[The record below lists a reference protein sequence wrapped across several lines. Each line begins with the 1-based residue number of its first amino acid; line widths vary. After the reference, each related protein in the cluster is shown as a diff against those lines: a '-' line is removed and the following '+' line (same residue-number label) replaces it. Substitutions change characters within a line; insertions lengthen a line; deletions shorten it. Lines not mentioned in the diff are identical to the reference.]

1 MMCTSDALSVLRDE
15 ARAFEQAMPM
25 SERKAW
31 GRFFTGT
38 KVSRVLAH
46 LAIDDNTRRIL
57 DPMAGTGDLLEAVV
71 EAAQHRGTSV
81 RRLDA
86 IEIDPELADICR
98 RRLQLLAEQ
107 SGSHYRVLRGDAFAE
122 DTHEQLGEAGYDLV
136 IANPPYVRYQSM
148 GQRAAKTRR
157 GLSRSVSR
165 HVGGPAHHVWSA
177 LAASYSGLADLSVP
191 AWLLC
196 AMLVRPGG
204 RLALVTPATWR
215 SRDYASALRYLT
227 LRAFELEFVVED
239 LQRCWFPDALVG
251 THLVVARRLSDAAT
265 EVPLSKRTEWPP
277 SRWVTIPSRA
287 ASATSLVGDAFKA
300 ACPESDFADWC
311 RNGAGRTPQGESIA
325 ARPFALA
332 REWAALARRA
342 DKWAWLG
349 GLEALPRACAESL
362 SRRASRTTQ
371 GDSLGLP
378 HALVHLLPS
387 GLVTDKLVGL
397 RELGIY
403 VGQGLRTGCNRFFY
417 VRMIETLCPDWSI
430 VVTDAAFGSRRLRV
444 PAAAL
449 RPVLHRQRDLAASGD
464 RGATTH
470 VLDLRDWVL
479 PEDQSAVDAAK
490 AVYARTGRP
499 PPRPMPDELAQHV
512 RHAASRPVPG
522 AATDKPLAA
531 LSAVRTNVRGARA
544 NCPPRFWYMLPDFKP
559 RHQPDAFVP
568 RVVHRTPRTFANSG
582 REMLVDANFSTFW
595 SDHEEWSPK
604 ALSALL
610 SSAWCSTF
618 MEAIGTPLAGGALK
632 LEASH
637 LWQLSVPLLT
647 NGAKARIHDAADSE
661 CGPSPAV
668 VDHLVA
674 ESLVHASA
682 SPTEADALTESLLEC
697 AEILRGVRTAP
708 AR

>member
-1 MMCTSDALSVLRDE
+1 MRTSDALLALRDE
-15 ARAFEQAMPM
+15 ARAFERAMPM

-46 LAIDDNTRRIL
+46 LAINDSTSRIL
-57 DPMAGTGDLLEAVV
+57 DPMAGTGDLLEAAA
-71 EAAQHRGTSV
+71 EAAQHRGLPA
-81 RRLDA
+81 RHLDA
-86 IEIDPELADICR
+86 IEIDPESADICE
-98 RRLQLLAEQ
+98 RRLHLLAEQ
-107 SGSHYRVLRGDAFAE
+107 GGSQYRMLRGDAFAA

-148 GQRAAKTRR
+148 AERAARTRR
-157 GLSRSVSR
+157 GLSRGVCR
-165 HVGGPAHHVWSA
+165 HLRGPARHVWSA
-177 LAASYSGLADLSVP
+177 LAESYSGLADLSVP

-265 EVPLSKRTEWPP
+265 EVPLSQRTDWPP

-287 ASATSLVGDAFKA
+287 ASATSLVGDVFKT
-300 ACPESDFADWC
+300 ACPESDFANWC
-311 RNGAGRTPQGESIA
+311 RNGAGRTPQGELIA

-332 REWAALARRA
+332 REWATLARRA
-342 DKWAWLG
+342 DKGAWLG

-362 SRRASRTTQ
+362 PRRASRTTG

-397 RELGIY
+397 RELGIH

-417 VRMIETLCPDWSI
+417 VRLVEALCPDWSI

-444 PAAAL
+444 PSATL
-449 RPVLHRQRDLAASGD
+449 RPVLHRQRELAASG
-464 RGATTH
+464 GCCATTH

-479 PEDQSAVDAAK
+479 PEDQPAVGAAK

-499 PPRPMPDELAQHV
+499 QPRPMPDELAQHV
-512 RHAASRPVPG
+512 RHAASQPVPG
-522 AATDKPLAA
+522 AATDKPVAA
-531 LSAVRTNVRGARA
+531 LSAVRTNVRAARA

-568 RVVHRTPRTFANSG
+568 RVVHHAPRTYANRS
-582 REMLVDANFSTFW
+582 RELLVDANFSTFW
-595 SDHEEWSPK
+595 SDREQWSPK
-604 ALSALL
+604 VLAALL
-610 SSAWCSTF
+610 SSAWCSTL
-618 MEAIGTPLAGGALK
+618 MEATGTPLGGGALK

-637 LWQLSVPLLT
+637 LRQLSVPFVT
-647 NGAKARIHDAADSE
+647 SDAVARIHDAAESD

-668 VDHLVA
+668 VDRLVA
-674 ESLVHASA
+674 ESLIGASA
-682 SPTEADALTESLLEC
+682 SPTEVDALTASLLGC
-697 AEILRGVRTAP
+697 AEALRNVRTAP